1 MRYSAHQNGH
11 LSERSCHPAANVLQ
25 ALAIVFALAAVLC
38 IAAAIVML
46 VRQDANEQ
54 RGYAL
59 RVGAVVCF
67 GVAVLLNVLR

>member
-1 MRYSAHQNGH
+1 MRYSAHHNGH
-11 LSERSCHPAANVLQ
+11 LSECSCHPPASVLQ
-25 ALAIVFALAAVLC
+25 ALAIVFAIAAVLC

-46 VRQDANEQ
+46 VRQDANER

-67 GVAVLLNVLR
+67 GIAVLLNVLR

>member
-1 MRYSAHQNGH
+1 M
-11 LSERSCHPAANVLQ
+11 LQ

-38 IAAAIVML
+38 IAAAIVLL
-46 VRQDANEQ
+46 VGQDPNER

-67 GVAVLLNVLR
+67 GIAVLLNVLR